1 LSASLIIKLLFSV
14 IGGLGIFLLGMKNM
28 SEGMQAVAG
37 ARMRKL
43 INAVTNNRFIAC
55 GVGISITSLI
65 QSSSVTTVM
74 VVGMVNAGLMS
85 LRQAV
90 GVILGAD
97 IGTTITGWILV
108 LQIAKYGLPIMGFS
122 AFFFLFSKSE
132 RIRYSAL
139 MILGLGM
146 VFFGLQLMKEGFYP
160 LREMPEFL
168 DWFSKFTPD
177 TYFGVL
183 RCCLVGTVITAIVQ
197 SSSATL
203 GITIG
208 LVGTGVINFET
219 GAALVLGENIGTT
232 ITACLASLGASTNAK
247 RAAVAHVI
255 IKVIGVGW
263 ITAIFPAY
271 IGLIKGIVGAELIS
285 NAESLNGSPTF
296 VHAMRAIALSHTGF
310 NVANVL
316 LFLPFT
322 RVFAKALPSIMPDK
336 VRKESP
342 HLKFIDVRMLDT
354 PAISIQQ
361 SRNEV
366 LRMSQIV
373 REMLE
378 QLKVFIENGSDKK
391 AVEEQIFRQEE
402 ELDVTQKEITE
413 FLSSLLSGNV
423 PHKVMNNGRIQLR
436 MADEYE
442 SISDYVTNILKLN
455 LKMRKSGLH
464 MTDDARGEILDL
476 HGRVSTYVNFIT
488 DRVKEDNK
496 KVLREANKQS
506 RVITHFVKEY
516 RGKHLERVGT
526 EHTSPLK
533 SLIFTDMLNS
543 YRRIKDH
550 ALNIAEALTGEK

>member
-1 LSASLIIKLLFSV
+1 MSAGLIIKMLFSIV
-14 IGGLGIFLLGMKNM
+14 GGLGIFLLGMKNM

-55 GVGISITSLI
+55 GVVISVTSLI

-85 LRQAV
+85 LQQAI

-108 LQIAKYGLPIMGFS
+108 LQIAKYGLPIMGIT
-122 AFFFLFSKSE
+122 AFFFLFSKNE

-168 DWFSKFTPD
+168 EWFSKFTPD

-183 RCCLVGTVITAIVQ
+183 RCCLVGAFVTAIVQ

-203 GITIG
+203 GITMG
-208 LVGTGVINFET
+208 LVGTGIINFET

-247 RAAVAHVI
+247 RAAFAHVI
-255 IKVIGVGW
+255 IKVIGVAW

-271 IGLIKGIVGAELIS
+271 IGLIQSIVGAKLITT
-285 NAESLNGSPTF
+285 AGLVNGKMTF
-296 VHAMRAIALSHTGF
+296 FHAMRAIALSHTGF

-322 RVFAKALPSIMPDK
+322 TVLAKLLPHIMPGK
-336 VRKESP
+336 MRKEVP

-354 PAISIQQ
+354 PAIGIQQ
-361 SRNEV
+361 SRNEI
-366 LRMSQIV
+366 LRMSQAV
-373 REMLE
+373 QKMFTR
-378 QLKVFIENGSDKK
+378 LKTIIEKGNADQIGG
-391 AVEEQIFRQEE
+391 AEIFHHEEN
-402 ELDVTQKEITE
+402 LDVTQKEITE
-413 FLSSLLSGNV
+413 FLSNLLSGNV
-423 PHKVMNNGRIQLR
+423 PHNVMNDGRMQLR

-442 SISDYVTNILKLN
+442 SISDYITNILKLN
-455 LKMRKSGLH
+455 LKMCKSDLR
-464 MTDDARGEILDL
+464 MSEEAKREILDL
-476 HGRVSTYVNFIT
+476 HDRVSAYINFINESVEESDT
-488 DRVKEDNK
+488 EI
-496 KVLREANKQS
+496 LRKANTQGAA
-506 RVITHFVKEY
+506 ITHFVKEY
-516 RGKHLERVGT
+516 RRKHLERVGT

-533 SLIFTDMLNS
+533 SLIFTDILNS

>member
-1 LSASLIIKLLFSV
+1 LSASCIIKIIFSV

-160 LREMPEFL
+160 LREMPEFV

-183 RCCLVGTVITAIVQ
+183 RCCLVGSFVTAIVQ

-219 GAALVLGENIGTT
+219 GAALVLGQNIGTT
-232 ITACLASLGASTNAK
+232 ITAWLASLGASTNAK

-271 IGLIKGIVGAELIS
+271 IDLIKGIVGAELIS
-285 NAESLNGSPTF
+285 NAQSLNGSPTF

-322 RVFAKALPSIMPDK
+322 RVLAKMLPRIMPDR
-336 VRKESP
+336 VRKEEP
-342 HLKFIDVRMLDT
+342 HLKFIDIRMLDT

-361 SRNEV
+361 SRNEI
-366 LRMSQIV
+366 LRMSQTV
-373 REMLE
+373 RDMLD
-378 QLKVFIENGSDKK
+378 QLKVVIENGAGKR
-391 AVEEQIFRQEE
+391 AVEEKIFRQEE

-423 PHKVMNNGRIQLR
+423 PHDVMNNGRIQLR

-442 SISDYVTNILKLN
+442 SISDYITNILKLN
-455 LKMRKSGLH
+455 LKMHKSGLH
-464 MTDDARGEILDL
+464 MSDDARGEILDL
-476 HGRVSTYVNFIT
+476 HSRVSTYVNFIT
-488 DRVKEDNK
+488 DSVKEDNTK
-496 KVLREANKQS
+496 ILREANKRS
-506 RVITHFVKEY
+506 VAITHFVKEY

>member
-1 LSASLIIKLLFSV
+1 MSVSFIIKILFSV

-55 GVGISITSLI
+55 GVGISVTCLI
-65 QSSSVTTVM
+65 QSSSVTSVM

-85 LRQAV
+85 LRQGI

-97 IGTTITGWILV
+97 VGTTITGWILV

-139 MILGLGM
+139 MVLGLGM

-160 LREMPEFL
+160 LREMPEFV

-177 TYFGVL
+177 TYFGIL
-183 RCCLVGTVITAIVQ
+183 RCCLVGSLVTAIIQ

-219 GAALVLGENIGTT
+219 GAALVLGQNIGTT
-232 ITACLASLGASTNAK
+232 ITACLASIGASTNAK
-247 RAAVAHVI
+247 RAAVAHVV

-263 ITAIFPAY
+263 ITVIFPVY
-271 IGLIKGIVGAELIS
+271 IGLVKSIVGAELITT
-285 NAESLNGSPTF
+285 AELVNGKMIF
-296 VHAMRAIALSHTGF
+296 IHAMRAIALSHTGF

-322 RVFAKALPSIMPDK
+322 GILAKVLPRIMPDK
-336 VRKESP
+336 VRKEEP

-361 SRNEV
+361 SRNEII
-366 LRMSQIV
+366 RMSQIV
-373 REMLE
+373 LEMLE
-378 QLKVFIENGSDKK
+378 QLKVVIENKTDKR
-391 AVEEQIFRQEE
+391 AVEEKIFRQEE

-423 PHKVMNNGRIQLR
+423 PHDVMNNGRIQLR

-442 SISDYVTNILKLN
+442 SISDYITNILKLN

-464 MTDDARGEILDL
+464 MTDEARREILDL
-476 HGRVSTYVNFIT
+476 HSRVLTYVKFIT
-488 DRVKEDNK
+488 DSVKEDNT
-496 KVLREANKQS
+496 VILREANKQS
-506 RVITHFVKEY
+506 RAITHFVKEY

-550 ALNIAEALTGEK
+550 ALNIAEALVGVK

>member
-1 LSASLIIKLLFSV
+1 VNAGLIIRMLFSI

-43 INAVTNNRFIAC
+43 ISAVTNNRFIAS
-55 GVGISITSLI
+55 GVGISVTSLI

-85 LRQAV
+85 LQQAI

-108 LQIAKYGLPIMGFS
+108 LQIAKYGLPIMGIT
-122 AFFFLFSKSE
+122 AFFFLFSKNE

-168 DWFSKFTPD
+168 EWFSKFTPD
-177 TYFGVL
+177 TYFDVL
-183 RCCLVGTVITAIVQ
+183 RCCLVGAFVTAIIQ

-208 LVGTGVINFET
+208 LVGTGIINFET

-232 ITACLASLGASTNAK
+232 ITACLASIGASTNAK
-247 RAAVAHVI
+247 RAALAHVM
-255 IKVIGVGW
+255 IKVIGVAW
-263 ITAIFPAY
+263 ITAIFPVY
-271 IGLIKGIVGAELIS
+271 ISLIKSIVGAELITA
-285 NAESLNGSPTF
+285 AELFNGKMTF
-296 VHAMRAIALSHTGF
+296 YHAMRAIALSHTGF

-316 LFLPFT
+316 FFLPFT
-322 RVFAKALPSIMPDK
+322 TVLAKLLPHIMPGK
-336 VRKESP
+336 MRKEVP

-354 PAISIQQ
+354 PAIGIQQ
-361 SRNEV
+361 SRNEI
-366 LRMSQIV
+366 LRMSQAV
-373 REMLE
+373 QKMLAR
-378 QLKVFIENGSDKK
+378 LRTIIEKGNANQIGG
-391 AVEEQIFRQEE
+391 AEIFHHEEN
-402 ELDVTQKEITE
+402 LDVTQKEITE
-413 FLSSLLSGNV
+413 FLSNLLSGNV
-423 PHKVMNNGRIQLR
+423 PHNVMNDGRMQLR

-442 SISDYVTNILKLN
+442 SISDYITNILKLN
-455 LKMRKSGLH
+455 LKMRKSDLR
-464 MTDDARGEILDL
+464 MSEDAKREILDL
-476 HGRVSTYVNFIT
+476 HDRVSAYINFINESVEENDT
-488 DRVKEDNK
+488 EILSK
-496 KVLREANKQS
+496 ANTQGAA
-506 RVITHFVKEY
+506 ITHFVKKY
-516 RGKHLERVGT
+516 RRKHLERVGT

-533 SLIFTDMLNS
+533 SLIFTDILNS

>member
-1 LSASLIIKLLFSV
+1 MLFSI

-43 INAVTNNRFIAC
+43 ISAVTNNRFIAS
-55 GVGISITSLI
+55 GVGISVTSLI

-85 LRQAV
+85 LQQAI

-108 LQIAKYGLPIMGFS
+108 LQIAKYGLPIMGIT
-122 AFFFLFSKSE
+122 AFFFLFSKNE

-168 DWFSKFTPD
+168 EWFSKFTPD
-177 TYFGVL
+177 TYFDVL
-183 RCCLVGTVITAIVQ
+183 RCCLVGAFVTAIIQ

-208 LVGTGVINFET
+208 LVGTGIINFET

-232 ITACLASLGASTNAK
+232 ITACLASIGASTNAK
-247 RAAVAHVI
+247 RAALAHVM
-255 IKVIGVGW
+255 IKVIGVAW
-263 ITAIFPAY
+263 ITAIFPVY
-271 IGLIKGIVGAELIS
+271 ISLIKSIVGAELITA
-285 NAESLNGSPTF
+285 AELFNGKMTF
-296 VHAMRAIALSHTGF
+296 YHAMRAIALSHTGF

-316 LFLPFT
+316 FFLPFT
-322 RVFAKALPSIMPDK
+322 TVLAKLLPHIMPGK
-336 VRKESP
+336 MRKEVP

-354 PAISIQQ
+354 PAIGIQQ
-361 SRNEV
+361 SRNEI
-366 LRMSQIV
+366 LRMSQAV
-373 REMLE
+373 QKMLAR
-378 QLKVFIENGSDKK
+378 LRTIIEKGNANQIGG
-391 AVEEQIFRQEE
+391 AEIFHHEEN
-402 ELDVTQKEITE
+402 LDVTQKEITE
-413 FLSSLLSGNV
+413 FLSNLLSGNV
-423 PHKVMNNGRIQLR
+423 PHNVMNDGRMQLR

-442 SISDYVTNILKLN
+442 SISDYITNILKLN
-455 LKMRKSGLH
+455 LKMRKSDLR
-464 MTDDARGEILDL
+464 MSEDAKREILDL
-476 HGRVSTYVNFIT
+476 HDRVSAYINFINESVEENDT
-488 DRVKEDNK
+488 EILSK
-496 KVLREANKQS
+496 ANTQGAA
-506 RVITHFVKEY
+506 ITHFVKKY
-516 RGKHLERVGT
+516 RRKHLERVGT

-533 SLIFTDMLNS
+533 SLIFTDILNS